1 MIMNSGDFGLRLVS
15 TVPIGATVV
24 FQGLHVVFL
33 FLPFDVKL
41 MQHRGALA
49 ARTSMLDGET
59 TICRWGDR
67 GT

>member
-49 ARTSMLDGET
+49 A
-59 TICRWGDR
+59 
-67 GT
+67 